1 MADSTV
7 YRTCRNVIGRKEGI
21 VIKSPTMT
29 KQAFREECDI
39 NRIMARYELT
49 GQIEHVNRKQPIY
62 GDFSQFSDY
71 QTMLGK
77 VNQATEAFEALPS
90 ELRKELKYDPQNL
103 FGWIQN
109 PANKEKA
116 IKYGLMQSP
125 PPEKHNIQE

>member
-62 GDFSQFSDY
+62 GDFSQFADY

-77 VNQATEAFEALPS
+77 VNQASEAFEALPS

-103 FGWIQN
+103 FSWIQD
-109 PANKEKA
+109 PANKDKA

-125 PPEKHNIQE
+125 PPEKHNIKE